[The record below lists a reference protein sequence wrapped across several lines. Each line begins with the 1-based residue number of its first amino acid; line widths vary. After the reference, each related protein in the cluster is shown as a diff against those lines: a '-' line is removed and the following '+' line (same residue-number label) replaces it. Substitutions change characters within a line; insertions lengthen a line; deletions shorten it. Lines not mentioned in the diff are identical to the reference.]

1 MMNFNFGA
9 TTGASEAP
17 KTLAAGIHNV
27 RFMGLKKNTITTK
40 TGDDLDTMELTF
52 DVEGF
57 GEYKQNFFAPKGEE
71 RSEGQYGLN
80 ANSMDHFL
88 ITVRQLLGALDT
100 AFIEAIDAGKSP
112 IEGTSF
118 TQVVNSL
125 KKITTPY
132 IGKAM
137 QIKLLPQNNGYA
149 SIPGF
154 PARVRTNKAGDV
166 IGLGYATTIFAE
178 SDLTLTAK
186 EVAKIEAAKNAKPTN
201 MTAAAKTNLLADMT
215 ADLDDDKDDTDDLP
229 F

>member
-27 RFMGLKKNTITTK
+27 KFMGLKKNTITTK

-88 ITVRQLLGALDT
+88 ITVRQLLGALDN

-149 SIPGF
+149 SIPSF

-166 IGLGYATTIFAE
+166 IGLGYATTIFADK
-178 SDLTLTAK
+178 DLTLTAK

-215 ADLDDDKDDTDDLP
+215 ADLDEDKDDTDDLP

>member
-17 KTLAAGIHNV
+17 KMLAAGIHNAKFV
-27 RFMGLKKNTITTK
+27 GLKKSTITTK
-40 TGDDLDTMELTF
+40 SGDDLDVMAITF
-52 DVEGF
+52 DVENF
-57 GEYKQNFFAPKGEE
+57 GEYTQNFFAPKGEE

-88 ITVRQLLGALDT
+88 ITVRQLLGALNPE
-100 AFIEAIDAGKSP
+100 FIEAIDAGKSP

-132 IGKAM
+132 AGKNM
-137 QIKLLPQNNGYA
+137 QIKLLPGKDGYNN
-149 SIPGF
+149 IPSF
-154 PARVRTNKAGDV
+154 PARVRTNKETGAV

-178 SDLTLTAK
+178 SELTLTAR
-186 EVAKIEAAKNAKPTN
+186 EVAKIEAAKNAKPTV
-201 MTAAAKTNLLADMT
+201 MSAPAKNELLKGMSADFET
-215 ADLDDDKDDTDDLP
+215 EEKDDDLP